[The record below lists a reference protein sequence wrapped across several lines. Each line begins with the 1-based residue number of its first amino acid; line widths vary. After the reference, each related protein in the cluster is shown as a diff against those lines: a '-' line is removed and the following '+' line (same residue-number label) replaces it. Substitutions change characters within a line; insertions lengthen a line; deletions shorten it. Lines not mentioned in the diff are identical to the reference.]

1 MDPGPLPARARLTL
15 QRTTYVLYFAAN
27 LAPRALMFVLML
39 VLTHLMPIAEYGSFV
54 LVVTTGEIL
63 DMGLGNWV
71 RILALRSEGKC
82 PLVRPRRLG
91 RLIALTVAMTAAAL
105 LLACLATIGR
115 GGAGPFTLGVAAY
128 LLAFAPHRLGLT
140 LLQIQRKHTAYA
152 AVEALRAG
160 GTLAAATGAAVLIG
174 PQFLPVAL
182 GLAGATLLSG
192 TLGLLIAL
200 HGVERPRRARRGYL
214 ACLMY
219 GLPIILSSALGYSLG
234 WLDRYVVDVLIGPH
248 GVAVFAAIYAL
259 ARQPIELFL
268 APVNNYAFPHLIS
281 TYERDGSAAASR
293 VQAGLLATQ
302 VMIGIA
308 ITAGLSFLTVPLLA
322 VALPMDYRAEGAS
335 MVPWMAVGTLVLA
348 IKLYVFDNAF
358 HVSKRT
364 WLQPPCMLPAAILNV
379 TLIMLLI
386 PRYGMAGAGI
396 GYCVA
401 AVLSLLTTMMVTRR
415 VLPVPMPWRALGRL
429 VGANLCAAAALLAA
443 RALLSPLGNLPVLIG
458 CALTYTAVYAGLLT
472 LLGVSIRA
480 SLETPW
486 LLHAGPAGRR
496 PWLRTAGTEAV
507 R

>member
-1 MDPGPLPARARLTL
+1 MQRA
-15 QRTTYVLYFAAN
+15 TYVLYFAAN
-27 LAPRALMFVLML
+27 LAPRALMFALML
-39 VLTHLMPIAEYGSFV
+39 ALTHLMPIAEYGSFV

-71 RILALRSEGKC
+71 RILALRSEGKNTV
-82 PLVRPRRLG
+82 VRPRRLG
-91 RLIALTVAMTAAAL
+91 RLIALTVAMTGAAL
-105 LLACLATIGR
+105 LLASLGNVGR
-115 GGAGPFTLGVAAY
+115 GNAGPFTLGVAAY

-152 AVEALRAG
+152 VVEALRAG
-160 GTLAAATGAAVLIG
+160 GTLAAATGATVFIG
-174 PQFLPVAL
+174 PQFLPAAL

-192 TLGLLIAL
+192 MLGLFIAMR
-200 HGVERPRRARRGYL
+200 GVPRPRRARRGYL

-234 WLDRYVVDVLIGPH
+234 WLDRYVIDVLIGPH

-259 ARQPIELFL
+259 ARQPIELFM
-268 APVNNYAFPHLIS
+268 APINNYAFPYLIS
-281 TYERDGSAAASR
+281 TYERDGSAAASS
-293 VQAGLLATQ
+293 VQAGLLVTLA
-302 VMIGIA
+302 MIGIA

-322 VALPMDYRAEGAS
+322 VALPPDYRAEGAL
-335 MVPWMAVGTLVLA
+335 MVPWMAIGTLVLA

-364 WLQPPCMLPAAILNV
+364 WLQPPCMVPAAILNV

-386 PRYGMAGAGI
+386 PRYGMAGAGTS
-396 GYCVA
+396 YCVA
-401 AVLSLLTTMMVTRR
+401 AAVALVTTMLVTRR
-415 VLPVPMPWRALGRL
+415 VLPVPIPWKALGRL
-429 VGANLCAAAALLAA
+429 AGANLCAAAALLAV
-443 RALLSPLGNLPVLIG
+443 RAVLSPLGDLTVLIG

-486 LLHAGPAGRR
+486 LLQATSAGRA
-496 PWLRTAGTEAV
+496 PPLRTAGTEAL